1 MTSQDELYE
10 HRFWLEILSDH
21 LTFIQLKLAVT
32 ETELHEDVQGL
43 LYQITSDLDD
53 AKEGSVDL
61 EDIKELVADIRLFK
75 EDLLRRQILGKVDL
89 SLPPTFINHM
99 LNELQAYQRI
109 LDTLPEIVVEHPL
122 SYHRLWLKD
131 AEGHADSIIT
141 ELDAVEMPK
150 RKQLKKLKKKFAA
163 LYAKADEFTGYLR
176 ATNEQFPALLKLTL
190 DAETHIRVF
199 MVMLKEVREMV
210 SSKELLGTFL
220 PLMADHMLREE
231 RYYLDKLAQ
240 SRK

>member
-1 MTSQDELYE
+1 MVSQDELYE

-21 LTFIQLKLAVT
+21 LTFIQLKLAIT
-32 ETELHEDVQGL
+32 EAELHEDVQGL
-43 LYQITSDLDD
+43 LYQITSVLDD

-75 EDLLRRQILGKVDL
+75 EDL
-89 SLPPTFINHM
+89 LPPTFINHM

-199 MVMLKEVREMV
+199 MVSRRCVRW
-210 SSKELLGTFL
+210 S
-220 PLMADHMLREE
+220 HLRNCLVHS
-231 RYYLDKLAQ
+231 YP
-240 SRK
+240 